1 MLFIREY
8 DTKSLDRSSVSMIDK
23 YNVRLNT
30 VGELLDRLSS
40 LINNLLSLI
49 RDIRNILGQ
58 SKQRIYDNLDQVK
71 EVIDGNGITGTE
83 ATIKT
88 IEGALEAGDKAID
101 EAETTLDNV
110 GRAIDCSEEYCDD
123 AIEDVKCGESCNET
137 PSTEPSSCGQ
147 PGTPDCSFCSY
158 DSRDNEG
165 IQSTDC
171 TVCSF
176 GDCNVDVTTGDDCG
190 LHDGQIENCAYSTY
204 TDLDCGET
212 YNHDGDCSEYSC
224 IFGGSAGSGCSN
236 EYGTDCTFSCTH
248 DSGCYESVMP
258 ENCTY
263 SCVDGEGCAYSGDD
277 CSYGTTCGQAD
288 SCNQSDCGQY
298 DCGEPCGETC
308 HMTTD
313 DDGDC
318 SETSCGECSDDLS
331 DDDYYGGDDGDSDM
345 CGEDCGDSCG
355 L

>member
-23 YNVRLNT
+23 YNVRLNR
-30 VGELLDRLSS
+30 VGELLDTLST

-49 RDIRNILGQ
+49 RDIRNTLGQ

-71 EVIDGNGITGTE
+71 EVINGNDITGTE

-88 IEGALEAGDKAID
+88 IEDALEAGDKAID
-101 EAETTLDNV
+101 EAEAALEGV
-110 GRAIDCSEEYCDD
+110 GRAIDCSEEYISD
-123 AIEDVKCGESCNET
+123 ANGTEECGETCNET
-137 PSTEPSSCGQ
+137 PNEADEDCTYCNYSGSCNL
-147 PGTPDCSFCSY
+147 PG
-158 DSRDNEG
+158 DSID
-165 IQSTDC
+165 IC
-171 TVCSF
+171 TVCAHGECS
-176 GDCNVDVTTGDDCG
+176 VDTRCDEGTNINTEFI
-190 LHDGQIENCAYSTY
+190 DGVSGCTFTSEF
-204 TDLDCGET
+204 DPECGET
-212 YNHDGDCSEYSC
+212 VHYDGSCFESTCSHTGE
-224 IFGGSAGSGCSN
+224 GSW
-236 EYGTDCTFSCTH
+236 EPPLDCTFSCDH
-248 DSGCYESVMP
+248 SSGCQELPMP
-258 ENCTY
+258 EGCTY

>member
-23 YNVRLNT
+23 YNVRLNR
-30 VGELLDRLSS
+30 VSELLDKLSS

-49 RDIRNILGQ
+49 RDIRTLLGQ

-88 IEGALEAGDKAID
+88 IEDALEAGDKAID
-101 EAETTLDNV
+101 EAEATLDGV
-110 GRAIDCSEEYCDD
+110 GRAVACSEEYCDD
-123 AIEDVKCGESCNET
+123 TITDAECGETCNET
-137 PSTEPSSCGQ
+137 PTE
-147 PGTPDCSFCSY
+147 TENDDCSY
-158 DSRDNEG
+158 
-165 IQSTDC
+165 
-171 TVCSF
+171 CSF
-176 GDCNVDVTTGDDCG
+176 TATTID
-190 LHDGQIENCAYSTY
+190 
-204 TDLDCGET
+204 
-212 YNHDGDCSEYSC
+212 
-224 IFGGSAGSGCSN
+224 CSN
-236 EYGTDCTFSCTH
+236 EASCDVCSQDGCVVDVNCNEETNIPSETIDVIGGGGGGCSYSVTTDSTCNEASSYDAGCDELNCIHSGDASSADNCNFSCSH
-248 DSGCYESVMP
+248 ASGCYESGMP
-258 ENCTY
+258 TNCTY
-263 SCVDGEGCAYSGDD
+263 SCIDNGCLYEGDD

-313 DDGDC
+313 DDEDC
-318 SETSCGECSDDLS
+318 SETSCGECSDCGDCS
-331 DDDYYGGDDGDSDM
+331 DCGNGACSHDCDDGTDT

-355 L
+355 LF

>member
-8 DTKSLDRSSVSMIDK
+8 NAKSLDRSSVSMIDK
-23 YNVRLNT
+23 YNVRLNK
-30 VGELLDRLSS
+30 VGELLDKLSS

-49 RDIRNILGQ
+49 RDIRNLLGQ

-83 ATIKT
+83 PTIRA

-101 EAETTLDNV
+101 EAEAQLEGV
-110 GRAIDCSEEYCDD
+110 AAAASCSEEYISD
-123 AIEDVKCGESCNET
+123 ANGTEECGESCNEEPEDEGCT
-137 PSTEPSSCGQ
+137 YCSYISSDPGGGESCSVCSQGDCVVDVACNEETDIQSEFIEGVSGCTHSTELDINCAETINYDGNCDETSCLHTSDAY
-147 PGTPDCSFCSY
+147 TPPDGCSF
-158 DSRDNEG
+158 
-165 IQSTDC
+165 
-171 TVCSF
+171 
-176 GDCNVDVTTGDDCG
+176 
-190 LHDGQIENCAYSTY
+190 
-204 TDLDCGET
+204 
-212 YNHDGDCSEYSC
+212 SC
-224 IFGGSAGSGCSN
+224 DHSSGCS
-236 EYGTDCTFSCTH
+236 ELP
-248 DSGCYESVMP
+248 MP

-263 SCVDGEGCAYSGDD
+263 SCVDGEGCVYGDDD
-277 CSYGTTCGQAD
+277 CSYSTTCGQSE
-288 SCNQSDCGQY
+288 SCNQIDCGQY
-298 DCGEPCGETC
+298 DCGESCGETC

-313 DDGDC
+313 DEDC

>member
-23 YNVRLNT
+23 YNVRLNR
-30 VGELLDRLSS
+30 VGELLDMLST

-71 EVIDGNGITGTE
+71 EVIEGNGITGTDSTVD
-83 ATIKT
+83 A

-101 EAETTLDNV
+101 EAEATLEDV
-110 GRAIDCSEEYCDD
+110 GRAIECSEEYCDD
-123 AIEDVKCGESCNET
+123 TITDVECGETCNET
-137 PSTEPSSCGQ
+137 PSETDND
-147 PGTPDCSFCSY
+147 DCSYCSFTATTIDCGNEASCSVCSQDGCVVDINCSEETNIPGDTIDVIGGGGGCSY
-158 DSRDNEG
+158 S
-165 IQSTDC
+165 
-171 TVCSF
+171 
-176 GDCNVDVTTGDDCG
+176 VTTDSTCNEATSYDAGCDEMNCNHSGDASSA
-190 LHDGQIENCAYSTY
+190 DGCNFACAHS
-204 TDLDCGET
+204 
-212 YNHDGDCSEYSC
+212 
-224 IFGGSAGSGCSN
+224 
-236 EYGTDCTFSCTH
+236 
-248 DSGCYESVMP
+248 SGCYESGMP
-258 ENCTY
+258 TDCTY
-263 SCVDGEGCAYSGDD
+263 TCIDSGCAYSGDD
-277 CSYGTTCGQAD
+277 CSYSSTCGQAD

-331 DDDYYGGDDGDSDM
+331 DDDYYGGDDSGSDM